1 MYRWQKH
8 LASFTSVHLLYR
20 VEEGWVLI
28 KKGHARAVTY
38 CAPLPGEPA
47 TATFHTVAGDD
58 AHVEVVFVGRDAS
71 AAVAPVFT
79 DRLLDDV
86 TKTFVGDLLVE
97 DALDITGLDAFST
110 SHSALQKRG
119 KWSRRGHVLAKC

>member
-1 MYRWQKH
+1 MFVQVAEALSEFYKC
-8 LASFTSVHLLYR
+8 SFTLQSRRRL
-20 VEEGWVLI
+20 GI

-86 TKTFVGDLLVE
+86 AKTFVGDLLVE

-119 KWSRRGHVLAKC
+119 KWSRRGHVLANC